1 MDNYEISRDEASRIV
16 LNAQLLNGNS
26 KLPGGKNGT
35 AGIINK
41 LGYIQIDTISVIKRA
56 HHHILWTRNNDYSEK
71 HLHDLQAND
80 KLIFEYWAH
89 AMSFIPMEDYRY
101 SLPRMIN
108 FRKPKSKWL
117 KYRFNQSRKYFDY
130 VLDRIKSEGQL
141 SSSDFENDTGKK
153 GGTWWDWKPTKT
165 ALEYLFWRGDLMISE
180 RKNFQ
185 KFYDLRERV
194 LPDNIDTT
202 MPSDKELS
210 RYFIRHALGSLGI
223 ASEKE
228 ILKYMQPGKS
238 TVSDLQ
244 IVDKAAMK
252 KSIDE
257 LHESDEIISFFIEG
271 DHKAVNYAFPESSN
285 IITKRKNTI
294 PQIHL
299 LSPFD
304 NLVIQRERT
313 KRLFRFDYAIE
324 CYLPESKR
332 EYGYFVLPV
341 LWKNKFAGRL
351 DPKADRREETLIINN
366 LVFENDFK
374 DYEEFIFP
382 FLQKLRSFADFNNC
396 KKIIIKKCSPAS
408 AKSLLQTGLKKL

>member
-257 LHESDEIISFFIEG
+257 LHESGEIISFFIEG

-382 FLQKLRSFADFNNC
+382 FMQKLRSFADFNNC

>member
-1 MDNYEISRDEASRIV
+1 
-16 LNAQLLNGNS
+16 
-26 KLPGGKNGT
+26 
-35 AGIINK
+35 
-41 LGYIQIDTISVIKRA
+41 
-56 HHHILWTRNNDYSEK
+56 
-71 HLHDLQAND
+71 
-80 KLIFEYWAH
+80 
-89 AMSFIPMEDYRY
+89 
-101 SLPRMIN
+101 
-108 FRKPKSKWL
+108 
-117 KYRFNQSRKYFDY
+117 
-130 VLDRIKSEGQL
+130 L

-165 ALEYLFWRGDLMISE
+165 ALEYLFWRGDLMVSE

-185 KFYDLRERV
+185 KFYNLRERV

-257 LHESDEIISFFIEG
+257 LHESGEIISFFIEG

-382 FLQKLRSFADFNNC
+382 FMQKLRSFADFNNC

>member
-26 KLPGGKNGT
+26 KLPGGKSGT

-202 MPSDKELS
+202 MPSNKELS

-257 LHESDEIISFFIEG
+257 LHESGEIISFFIEG

-382 FLQKLRSFADFNNC
+382 FMQKLRSFADFNNC

>member
-26 KLPGGKNGT
+26 KLPGGKSGP

-257 LHESDEIISFFIEG
+257 LHESGEIISFFIEG

-382 FLQKLRSFADFNNC
+382 FMQKLRSFADFNNC